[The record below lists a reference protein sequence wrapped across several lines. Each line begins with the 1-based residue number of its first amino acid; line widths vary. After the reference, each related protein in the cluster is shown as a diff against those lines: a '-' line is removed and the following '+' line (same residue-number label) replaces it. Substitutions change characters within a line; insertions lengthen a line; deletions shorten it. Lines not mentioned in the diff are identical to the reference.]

1 MTQGPVPAIE
11 VLSLG
16 AKNRNRHL
24 TDLLPYLPD
33 FRHLF
38 AALPTEVAEMELKF
52 FKVPISD
59 IDCLT
64 KTVVQVRGSIWYP

>member
-1 MTQGPVPAIE
+1 MTKGPVPAIE
-11 VLSLG
+11 LFSLR
-16 AKNRNRHL
+16 AKTPNRHL

-52 FKVPISD
+52 LKVPISD

-64 KTVVQVRGSIWYP
+64 QTFVQVRGPIWYP